1 MNHILLMMGGTGTR
15 FGADRPKQYTLIHD
29 RPLFSYILKRLDRYD
44 KVDSIVIVTHADWFE
59 YAEEWSAKALKHVK
73 FHVVCGGE
81 NRSQSVRNG
90 LNKLKEYAGDQDVVM
105 IHDATHPYVDEKGMD
120 GIIEAVKEF
129 GGATLAARNYDTVY
143 RIDENGFLA
152 NVEPRQF
159 IVAGAS
165 PEAFRFGDIYAIYH
179 DSSDEEL
186 STMTSAG
193 AIALAHSIPMK
204 AIDAGV
210 LNLKITYH
218 NDMELFLALA
228 DNYFFP
234 DDMEKEKN

>member
-15 FGADRPKQYTLIHD
+15 FGADRPKQYTLIKE
-29 RPLFSYILKRLDRYD
+29 RPLFSYILSRLDRYE
-44 KVDSIVIVTHADWFE
+44 KLDSVVIVTHADWYD
-59 YAEEWSAKALKHVK
+59 YACEWSAKALKNIT

-90 LNKLKEYAGDQDVVM
+90 LKKLAEYAHEKDVVM

-120 GIIEAVKEF
+120 GIIEAVNEY
-129 GGATLAARNYDTVY
+129 GGATLASRNYDTVY
-143 RIDENGFLA
+143 RINENGFLEK
-152 NVEPRQF
+152 VEPRQF

-165 PEAFRFGDIYAIYH
+165 PEAFRFGDIYKIYTE
-179 DSSDEEL
+179 SSDEEL

-193 AIALAHSIPMK
+193 AIALAHDIPMK

-210 LNLKITYH
+210 LNLKITYAG
-218 NDMELFLALA
+218 DMDLFLALA
-228 DNYFFP
+228 ENYFFP
-234 DDMEKEKN
+234 DDMSKEI

>member
-1 MNHILLMMGGTGTR
+1 MINKNV
-15 FGADRPKQYTLIHD
+15 DD
-29 RPLFSYILKRLDRYD
+29 NKRYNTICLNQKFTKKIGSQI
-44 KVDSIVIVTHADWFE
+44 KVSKTN
-59 YAEEWSAKALKHVK
+59 SAA
-73 FHVVCGGE
+73 
-81 NRSQSVRNG
+81 
-90 LNKLKEYAGDQDVVM
+90 
-105 IHDATHPYVDEKGMD
+105 
-120 GIIEAVKEF
+120 
-129 GGATLAARNYDTVY
+129 AARSSNITLTTRNIKSYSMSARSACIY

-234 DDMEKEKN
+234 DDMEKENN